1 MNINLKTVLVP
12 VIIIFIWSAGL
23 NGQQLVESVA
33 GIVGNEVIYLSA
45 VENNVAQVKSSG
57 DRTPIDKLRCKMFE
71 ELLVSKLFLDQARLD
86 SIVVS
91 EAQVEGDLNMTLNNF
106 IMKAGSEKA
115 LEDYFKKSMME
126 IRDDLKKSLTDQQ
139 IISEVQ
145 SSIAKDITVTP
156 AEVKRYFQGIPKDSL
171 PVVPS
176 KVELSVIQLDPPAN
190 EANKAEARQKL
201 LELRSRI
208 LAGESFSTLAIL
220 YSEDPES
227 AKVGG
232 EIGFMSRGGLEKEYA
247 DAAWGLN
254 KNAVSRIVET
264 KFGFHIIQMIERK
277 GDMLNTRH
285 ILIRPKVKP
294 NEAAMAV
301 EKLDSI
307 ANLIRKDSLVFSLAA
322 MRYSTHKDSR
332 INGGKLVKTDPG
344 AREQWFTLEELDR
357 ETYVIVRDRK
367 ISEISQ
373 PFRTTD
379 ENGNVVFRIVK
390 IDNEIPAHVADLK
403 NDYQNLYNAAL
414 MDKRA
419 KTYQR
424 WIDKKIGITYI
435 KISEE
440 FKSCEF
446 ENKGWLK

>member
-1 MNINLKTVLVP
+1 MKQIKLKP
-12 VIIIFIWSAGL
+12 VRNYWNS
-23 NGQQLVESVA
+23 
-33 GIVGNEVIYLSA
+33 
-45 VENNVAQVKSSG
+45 
-57 DRTPIDKLRCKMFE
+57 
-71 ELLVSKLFLDQARLD
+71 
-86 SIVVS
+86 
-91 EAQVEGDLNMTLNNF
+91 
-106 IMKAGSEKA
+106 
-115 LEDYFKKSMME
+115 
-126 IRDDLKKSLTDQQ
+126 
-139 IISEVQ
+139 
-145 SSIAKDITVTP
+145 
-156 AEVKRYFQGIPKDSL
+156 
-171 PVVPS
+171 
-176 KVELSVIQLDPPAN
+176 
-190 EANKAEARQKL
+190 
-201 LELRSRI
+201 
-208 LAGESFSTLAIL
+208 ESFSTLSIL
-220 YSEDPES
+220 YSEDTES

-322 MRYSTHKDSR
+322 MRFSTHKDSR
-332 INGGKLVKTDPG
+332 INGGKLVKSDPG
-344 AREQWFTLEELDR
+344 ARELWFTLEELDR
-357 ETYVIVRDRK
+357 ETYVIVRDMK
-367 ISEISQ
+367 IGEIST

-414 MDKRA
+414 MNKRS
-419 KTYQR
+419 KTYQQ